1 MSPAVAWHLEPVS
14 DPTDVRLTAFRD
26 LTDVDL
32 RRAIE
37 ARSGLFMAEG
47 LLVIER
53 VASMGLAI
61 DAVLTTPKWLDRLA
75 RILPDF
81 SGPIFVADE
90 EVLRQVTGYR
100 VHRGALAC
108 VQRPPVQPLSQLVSA
123 PGDLLVLGD
132 LVDHTNVGL
141 AMRSAAA
148 LGVAGAVLSPACADP
163 LYRRAVKSSMGAVL
177 ALPWTRAENWPD
189 DLERLGA
196 RSVVAL
202 TPDPDAPLIDEVLR
216 RSGHSD
222 VALVV
227 GSEGPGLS
235 AGEFARCQER
245 ARIAMDAGID
255 SLNVAAA
262 VAVACYALRMRRTP

>member
-1 MSPAVAWHLEPVS
+1 MSHAVAWHLEPVS

-32 RRAIE
+32 RRALE

-53 VASMGLAI
+53 VASMGLTI
-61 DAVLTTPKWLDRLA
+61 DAVLTAPKWLDRLA

-81 SGPIFVADE
+81 SGPIFVGDE

-108 VQRPPVQPLSQLVSA
+108 VQRPPVHPLSHLVSA

-202 TPDPDAPLIDEVLR
+202 TPDPDAPLLDEVLR

-235 AGEFARCQER
+235 MGEFARCQER